1 MKKLLIFGGLLCAF
15 LVVATPTIPAQQYVL
30 INNSTQN
37 TIDAKISQ
45 LSLLIEDCKNQNE
58 LKKNN
63 MINEVNVFNSDLKGQ
78 SSTDSF
84 LSNLVVS
91 LLLAFFGTL
100 FGAIFGSLIVVL
112 IKIITLPAI
121 MLANVIS
128 FIF

>member
-15 LVVATPTIPAQQYVL
+15 LVVTTPAIPAQQYVL
-30 INNSTQN
+30 VNNSAQTA
-37 TIDAKISQ
+37 IDTKTSQ
-45 LSLLIEDCKNQNE
+45 LNLLMEDCKNQNE

-63 MINEVNVFNSDLKGQ
+63 MIDELNDFNSNLKGQ

-91 LLLAFFGTL
+91 LMLAFFGTL
-100 FGAIFGSLIVVL
+100 FGAVFGPLIVVL
-112 IKIITLPAI
+112 IKIITLPAV

-128 FIF
+128 SIF